1 MDLLGKPGDK
11 SSINM
16 KIRENES
23 GEVFV
28 DGAKTIP
35 VTSVD
40 EVFKLMEQVSKVR
53 LGTFL
58 QIESHFGTIVDSGLG
73 FIGD

>member
-40 EVFKLMEQVSKVR
+40 EVFKLMEQVTSKVK

-58 QIESHFGTIVDSGLG
+58 
-73 FIGD
+73 